1 MTRIRLIALGCLVS
15 LSLAAPLAHAQNID
29 GLVNRVDSLE
39 RDLQMMQR
47 QFYRD
52 NKEVDAPSYNATAGQ
67 GSADMLVR
75 MGQLEE
81 MLRDMQGQIEEVQF
95 QQRRLSEEM
104 QKFSEDTD
112 WRLQQLEANAM
123 AAPATAGE
131 NAASVA
137 SPSANIAAATPSANA
152 SSQTPNTY
160 QPKTSA
166 STTTPAN
173 APSSFDSSRDHYNH
187 AFKLLNERN
196 YIEAADSF
204 KAFIDAYPDD
214 ALIGNAYYWLGET
227 YYVRGDF
234 IRAADQFRKGFEVKP
249 DGPKTPDNLLKLAM
263 SLSQIQRDKE
273 ACVVLNQLS
282 KKYATKSRA
291 VADKAQ
297 KERAR
302 IGCQ

>member
-1 MTRIRLIALGCLVS
+1 MTRIRRIWFSGLAS
-15 LSLAAPLAHAQNID
+15 LFLAAPLAHAQDIG

-52 NKEVDAPSYNATAGQ
+52 NKEVDAPSYNASAGQ

-75 MGQLEE
+75 LSQLEE
-81 MLRDMQGQIEEVQF
+81 MLRDMQGQIEEVQY
-95 QQRRLSEEM
+95 QQRRVSEEM
-104 QKFSEDTD
+104 QKLSEDTD
-112 WRLQQLEANAM
+112 WRLQQLEAAAM
-123 AAPATAGE
+123 AAPAAAGE
-131 NAASVA
+131 NAESVA
-137 SPSANIAAATPSANA
+137 SPSANVAAATSSANA
-152 SSQTPNTY
+152 TPQTPNTY
-160 QPKTSA
+160 QPKSSA
-166 STTTPAN
+166 SQNTA
-173 APSSFDSSRDHYNH
+173 SSFDSSRDHYNH